1 MGMGLFLVVIIM
13 MTVLVLLT
21 FITYNSLRQ
30 GLTILLLIIF
40 MVSLSIYDN
49 TIKKVLPKY
58 KINDKVQLPDNTW
71 GNIDSVAYKIEGVW
85 YNQKVLKD

>member
-1 MGMGLFLVVIIM
+1 MGLFLVVIIM